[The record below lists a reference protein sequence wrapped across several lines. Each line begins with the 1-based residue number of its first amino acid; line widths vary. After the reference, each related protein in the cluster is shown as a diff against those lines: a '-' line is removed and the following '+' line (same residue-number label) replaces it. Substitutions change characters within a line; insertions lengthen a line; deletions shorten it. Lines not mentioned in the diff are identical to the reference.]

1 MPCRSAKER
10 VVPTHGAHEAA
21 KKVLSGEYVNAKVA
35 AKAFNIRDP
44 DVAILLTWRCRL
56 GAPAALRCGVGFD
69 SPREHAS
76 ST

>member
-1 MPCRSAKER
+1 MPCRSVKER
-10 VVPTHGAHEAA
+10 DVPTHGAQEAA
-21 KKVLSGEYVNAKVA
+21 KRVLSGEYVNAKVA
-35 AKAFNIRDP
+35 AKAFNIHDP
-44 DVAILLTWRCRL
+44 DVAILTWRCRL